1 MGPLAPLLCLLLAG
15 APGLRVGGV
24 TVYSTVG
31 GSVGLPCENLKEM
44 NRLSIVWVFSQNPGE
59 PIFLSKDKTITVRDP
74 ERAGRLRVGPD
85 WSLHI
90 RSLRPQDSGLYTC
103 VQYAGREYYRSGTTA
118 TLYLLSLT
126 ASPSGNLRTG
136 SVLTLR
142 CGLDCGAG
150 LGSCSRVPEGLTVSW
165 RRDQDLVGKVDTGR
179 SQIRD
184 FRTYSQLSV
193 TLQRS
198 DHNKNW
204 VCVLA
209 KGTEL
214 KTYDTFTSVLTDYTQ
229 DLYSSVGGFLQLPCV
244 DTVRLGRGDRL
255 QWSFRRSGT
264 ITYHA
269 LFTLLGNGSRIT
281 GMEVDGDR
289 VDMTVNS
296 SLLIRSVQTG
306 DSGVYLCLQNKDNLQ
321 EIQLNTLSVSSDP
334 SGVVQRGSNVTLTC
348 LLTCSSS
355 CDETTRLLWRNSTGD
370 SLQGGA
376 SERTGNTVSSTVV
389 LEPQSSERMQCSVMG
404 DRGHRVSQEWTIGV
418 SLEPEVPD
426 EFPVTTAVSVAGVFC
441 ALLVLATVAFLL
453 IKRRH
458 SRAGPGV
465 CVTTEEDL
473 IVYASPTEPTSS
485 PVRGGEDVHYA
496 SVAFQAKRG
505 GPGTGRVLPEDSDAV
520 IYSDIRE
527 GR

>member
-1 MGPLAPLLCLLLAG
+1 MDLLLRASSLVPLLSLLAW
-15 APGLRVGGV
+15 AAGLGVEGV

-44 NRLSIVWVFSQNPGE
+44 NRSSIVWVFSQNPGA

-90 RSLRPQDSGLYTC
+90 RSLWPQDSGLYTC
-103 VQYAGREYYRSGTTA
+103 VQYVSGEYHRTGTTA

-136 SVLTLR
+136 SMLTLR

-150 LGSCSRVPEGLTVSW
+150 LGSCLETPEGLTMSW
-165 RRDQDLVGKVDTGR
+165 WRDPDLVRKVEMGR

-204 VCVLA
+204 VCALL

-214 KTYDTFTSVLTDYTQ
+214 KTYDTFTAVLTDFTQ

-255 QWSFRRSGT
+255 QWGFRRSGT
-264 ITYHA
+264 FGYRT

-281 GMEVDGDR
+281 GMEVDRDR
-289 VDMTVNS
+289 VDMAVNS
-296 SLLIRSVQTG
+296 SLLIRSVQMG
-306 DSGVYLCLQNKDNLQ
+306 DSGVYLCLQNKDSLQ
-321 EIQLNTLSVSSDP
+321 KIQLNTLSVSSDLP
-334 SGVVQRGSNVTLTC
+334 GVMQRGSNVTLTC
-348 LLTCSSS
+348 LLTCSSA
-355 CDETTRLLWRNSTGD
+355 CDKTTQLLWRNSTGD

-404 DRGHRVSQEWTIGV
+404 DRAHGVSQEWTIGV
-418 SLEPEVPD
+418 SLEPE
-426 EFPVTTAVSVAGVFC
+426 EVS
-441 ALLVLATVAFLL
+441 
-453 IKRRH
+453 
-458 SRAGPGV
+458 PGI
-465 CVTTEEDL
+465 EL
-473 IVYASPTEPTSS
+473 QPQ
-485 PVRGGEDVHYA
+485 R
-496 SVAFQAKRG
+496 
-505 GPGTGRVLPEDSDAV
+505 
-520 IYSDIRE
+520 
-527 GR
+527 